1 MHSGQI
7 LNNYKKKSQR
17 WCYFENHIIS
27 SISISQFSNITL
39 LGFIF
44 GVIYFATCVSVPQSY
59 WIGGNKYKRDRDTFL
74 HVPGGYT
81 RCPIWPKGNYM
92 CKTKSKNKRRQ
103 WIWPNYKK
111 KLKCFIVIA
120 RLTSLSSLRKTKENR
135 REIQVWKIYMYVKS
149 LRCRRQS

>member
-1 MHSGQI
+1 M
-7 LNNYKKKSQR
+7 Y
-17 WCYFENHIIS
+17 YFENHVIS

-44 GVIYFATCVSVPQSY
+44 GVIYFASCVSIPQSY

-81 RCPIWPKGNYM
+81 RGTIWPKGNYM
-92 CKTKSKNKRRQ
+92 CKTKSKTSEDNESDQ
-103 WIWPNYKK
+103 KK

-135 REIQVWKIYMYVKS
+135 REIQVWKIYMYVQS